1 MYSASTSRLI
11 KRDDEVGGKKLLPM
25 SVSVCL
31 MAGKRRDSIIEA
43 ELPMPPPL
51 PPPIYKVGRVVKKK
65 EEII

>member
-43 ELPMPPPL
+43 ELPMPPPPSTHL
-51 PPPIYKVGRVVKKK
+51 
-65 EEII
+65 